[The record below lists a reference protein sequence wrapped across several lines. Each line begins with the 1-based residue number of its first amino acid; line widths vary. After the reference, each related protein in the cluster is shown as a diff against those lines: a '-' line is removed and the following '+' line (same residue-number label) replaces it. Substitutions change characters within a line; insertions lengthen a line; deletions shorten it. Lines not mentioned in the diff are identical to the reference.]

1 MYFPS
6 MFKHRRVVFISNTY
20 VNQEG
25 ECNVANIGP
34 SLLTNT
40 IHFLVSWSGKG
51 YLDTMLLAV
60 TSEFSTYESGSS
72 IGVNF
77 FDILN
82 VERRIGFEPNCIME

>member
-40 IHFLVSWSGKG
+40 IHFLVSWSCKG
-51 YLDTMLLAV
+51 YFDAMVAY
-60 TSEFSTYESGSS
+60 EFGTFESRSS
-72 IGVNF
+72 VGVDF
-77 FDILN
+77 VDILN
-82 VERRIGFEPNCIME
+82 VEGRIGFEPNHVMK